1 MPPPSISPLADSNEI
16 VSTRFS
22 SDFPGNQTGDKVEP
36 TFVTGSL
43 KRKRP
48 PTIEIPNVLRE
59 IRAET
64 KMGYGELAPR
74 NDAVCFSA
82 SGVGVYSVKGKKK
95 FMEDTHKI
103 VSRCHGFKGFFGV
116 YDGHGGRKAAE
127 FVAENLHDN
136 IFKMLENCMDKEEAV
151 KTGYLKTD
159 QEFLKQGLG
168 SGACCVTALIDGN
181 EIVISNLGDCRA
193 VLCRTGVA
201 EALTKDHRAGEDD
214 ERKRIESKGGYV
226 EMHRGAWRVH
236 GVLSVSRSIGDAHLK
251 DWVPAEPDTRT
262 LHMTQ
267 DMEYLVLASDGLW
280 EEVGNQEAVDIVL
293 RSCLLDKKLG
303 PISRDW
309 GENNNGIGFLST
321 RTSMMQRVSLV
332 KKKNKT
338 GHRSS
343 QKKKV
348 STKESENGF
357 ACENESPP
365 SKTRKFS
372 FETNVNTQSPNQKH
386 GVYKRRPASSG
397 LEAACNELVNLAVTR
412 GSLDDITVMIIDLN
426 HFK

>member
-1 MPPPSISPLADSNEI
+1 MPPPSISTLSDVNEI
-16 VSTRFS
+16 VSTRSS
-22 SDFPGNQTGDKVEP
+22 SDFPGKQTGDRVGP
-36 TFVTGSL
+36 TSVSGSL

-59 IRAET
+59 IRADT
-64 KMGYGELAPR
+64 KLGFGEFASR
-74 NDAVCFSA
+74 NDAVCFSG
-82 SGVGVYSVKGKKK
+82 SGVGVFSVKGKKK

-103 VSRCHGFKGFFGV
+103 VSRSHGIKGFFGV
-116 YDGHGGRKAAE
+116 YDGHGGGKAAE

-136 IFKMLENCMDKEEAV
+136 IFKMLENCTEISEAV
-151 KTGYLKTD
+151 KAGYLKTD

-168 SGACCVTALIDGN
+168 SGACCVTALIGGN

-201 EALTKDHRAGEDD
+201 EALTNDHRAGQED

-251 DWVPAEPDTRT
+251 DWVLAEPDTKT
-262 LHMTQ
+262 LYMTQ
-267 DMEYLVLASDGLW
+267 DMEYLILASDGLW
-280 EEVGNQEAVDIVL
+280 EE
-293 RSCLLDKKLG
+293 
-303 PISRDW
+303 
-309 GENNNGIGFLST
+309 
-321 RTSMMQRVSLV
+321 RVSVV
-332 KKKNKT
+332 KQKNKT
-338 GHRSS
+338 GPRSS
-343 QKKKV
+343 RKNKV
-348 STKESENGF
+348 SIKDSENDF

-365 SKTRKFS
+365 SKTQKIS
-372 FETNVNTQSPNQKH
+372 FRTSTNVQSPNQEHVIFK
-386 GVYKRRPASSG
+386 KRPASSG
-397 LEAACNELVNLAVTR
+397 LEAACNQLVNLAVTR